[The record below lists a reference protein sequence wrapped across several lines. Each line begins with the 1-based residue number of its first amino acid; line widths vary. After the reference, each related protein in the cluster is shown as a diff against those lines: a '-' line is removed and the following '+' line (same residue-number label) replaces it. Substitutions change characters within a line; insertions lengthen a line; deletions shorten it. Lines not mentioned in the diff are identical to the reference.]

1 MFRSPLYRHGNFL
14 RLWVAQTVSLFGAQ
28 ITTLA
33 LPTVAIILLHASP
46 FEVGALAAMPWLA
59 YVSVGLIAG
68 VIADQ
73 LPRRPL
79 MVTAD
84 LARALALGTVPL
96 AFAFGVL
103 SLAHLYLVAAA
114 VGVCNVFFDVSYQSY
129 LPTLLERDQ
138 LLEGNAKLVFGQA
151 AALTGGPAIGGLLIG
166 AVGGALAIIAN
177 AFSFLFSAIC
187 LGAITKK
194 EEAPSREPKLHL
206 NTGIA
211 EIVSGIRFVMRQPV
225 IRTLTS
231 VSAIQNFGEF
241 MADPMLLIFM
251 YVELHLSPSIVG
263 LTVAIGSA
271 GFLLGAALAARMTS
285 KIGIGPMLA
294 VSSLLGGMAFLVL
307 PLGQLGFPILWV
319 VLWRLL
325 FGLHVPT
332 YNVNV
337 LSIRQMIV
345 PDRLQGRVNA
355 TNRIIANS
363 VGVLAPLLGG
373 VLGNIWGPAP
383 TIFLGGVVFLL
394 GSTPVLTRS
403 VIKLRDYV
411 TTATV

>member
-1 MFRSPLYRHGNFL
+1 MLRSPLYRHGNFL

-59 YVSVGLIAG
+59 YVGVGLIAG

-84 LARALALGTVPL
+84 LARALALGSVPL
-96 AFAFGVL
+96 AFAFGIL

-151 AALTGGPAIGGLLIG
+151 AAWTGGPAIGGLLIG

-187 LGAITKK
+187 LGAITQK
-194 EEAPSREPKLHL
+194 EEAPSREPKLQL

-231 VSAIQNFGEF
+231 VSAMQNFGEF

-271 GFLLGAALAARMTS
+271 GFLLGAALAARITS
-285 KIGIGPMLA
+285 KLGIGPMLA

-307 PLGQLGFPILWV
+307 PLGQLGFPPLGQLGFPIL
-319 VLWRLL
+319 
-325 FGLHVPT
+325 
-332 YNVNV
+332 
-337 LSIRQMIV
+337 
-345 PDRLQGRVNA
+345 
-355 TNRIIANS
+355 
-363 VGVLAPLLGG
+363 
-373 VLGNIWGPAP
+373 
-383 TIFLGGVVFLL
+383 
-394 GSTPVLTRS
+394 
-403 VIKLRDYV
+403 
-411 TTATV
+411 